1 MLDFLTI
8 LEKKTMLKALING
21 NGKKSRKIINKNNYI
36 YIFFS
41 KSYNYFKYSLEI
53 MFSEYYLTK
62 FIQVTRHFVV
72 FLQYTF
78 LKNYSL
84 FPSLNMLCRKY
95 SLQEELS
102 WIVLTAQGDE
112 FVPRSNSKS
121 WNLLKGSWNLSYL
134 AEKKNK

>member
-1 MLDFLTI
+1 
-8 LEKKTMLKALING
+8 MLKALING
-21 NGKKSRKIINKNNYI
+21 NDKKSRKIINKNNYI

-62 FIQVTRHFVV
+62 FIQQVTRHFVV

-84 FPSLNMLCRKY
+84 FPSLNMLCSKY
-95 SLQEELS
+95 SLQEESS
-102 WIVLTAQGDE
+102 WIVLSAQGNE
-112 FVPRSNSKS
+112 FVPRPNSKS
-121 WNLLKGSWNLSYL
+121 WKLLKGSWNLSYL